1 MTIDES
7 KTELQSIRALS
18 SRIAERKRRLMSLRI
33 NIQNVRIS
41 HYGESVGSTDKDKVE
56 KCFDKLRKIEEK
68 LLLDIPKLEALKA
81 EIIAKIEVL
90 PYPQCEV
97 LARHFVDGMKVAV
110 IAQQMRYCRRAVYR
124 ILDSGIAKY
133 AKISHKNA
141 QTTC

>member
-1 MTIDES
+1 MTIDEA

-56 KCFDKLRKIEEK
+56 KCFDKLRKIEEQ

-133 AKISHKNA
+133 ANISHKNA